1 MAGVTI
7 TVINTPPSGY
17 RWELVEGGRTLKSGT
32 AETEPEA
39 HATAAAA
46 LNSLQLTD
54 QADQTDQAAASRK
67 RL

>member
-7 TVINTPPSGY
+7 TVTNTPPSGS
-17 RWELVEGGRTLKSGT
+17 RWELIESGRTLKGGT

-39 HATAAAA
+39 HAAAADA

-54 QADQTDQAAASRK
+54 QAVQTDQAAASQK
-67 RL
+67 EL